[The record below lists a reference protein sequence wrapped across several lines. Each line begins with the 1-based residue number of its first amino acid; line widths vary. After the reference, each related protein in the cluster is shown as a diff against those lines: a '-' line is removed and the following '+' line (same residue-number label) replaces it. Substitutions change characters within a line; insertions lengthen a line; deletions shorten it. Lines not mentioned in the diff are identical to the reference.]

1 MLLNNVR
8 KSMLLALIV
17 LPALL
22 QGCATK
28 STVSIA
34 ESCPVTPSPPDTL
47 MKPEKQ
53 ESYLDRVQR
62 NTEAWEK
69 RLTASETK

>member
-1 MLLNNVR
+1 MLLTNVH
-8 KSMLLALIV
+8 KKALLALIV

-34 ESCPVTPSPPDTL
+34 ESCPVIPSPPASL
-47 MKPEKQ
+47 MKPESQ
-53 ESYLDRVQR
+53 ESYSDRAR
-62 NTEAWEK
+62 ASAEASQK